1 MYTILE
7 EEPGDF
13 EPGQLNCHLGR
24 HGSSCQLTMS
34 FVDIIIIIIIIITT
48 FTTQGN
54 HQLSGKV
61 MHEHVCIV
69 HVLAHVLYT
78 RASTCVYA
86 RARTQ

>member
-7 EEPGDF
+7 EGPGDF
-13 EPGQLNCHLGR
+13 EPGQLDFHLGR

-34 FVDIIIIIIIIITT
+34 FVDVIIIIIIIITT

-61 MHEHVCIV
+61 MHEHVHT
-69 HVLAHVLYT
+69 HVLARVLYT

-86 RARTQ
+86 HARTQ

>member
-34 FVDIIIIIIIIITT
+34 FVDIIIITT

-54 HQLSGKV
+54 HQLSGKAIKIS
-61 MHEHVCIV
+61 H
-69 HVLAHVLYT
+69 LNQT
-78 RASTCVYA
+78 K
-86 RARTQ
+86 

>member
-34 FVDIIIIIIIIITT
+34 FVDIIIIIITT
-48 FTTQGN
+48 FTTQG
-54 HQLSGKV
+54 HHQGHQQLSGKS
-61 MHEHVCIV
+61 EENK
-69 HVLAHVLYT
+69 
-78 RASTCVYA
+78 SF
-86 RARTQ
+86 